1 MNYPEAISYLLE
13 ILDKDESE
21 LRALAKRILYENEL
35 LITERTIDTVIVV
48 TAEYYKHNLIHLN

>member
-13 ILDKDESE
+13 ILDQDESE

>member
-35 LITERTIDTVIVV
+35 LITERTIDTAIVV